1 MLYPIIDDILIMM
14 ITAGCFF
21 TTNNL
26 WVLLIT
32 ASLLMIVMT
41 YISFSEEK
49 PSKKETIFQVAE
61 MMLFAISSGSL
72 FGCLVFALIRQWKG
86 IYRVAAAGIT
96 FCLLSAIDSS
106 EKSFAQYL
114 IRLLILVAGLVVLIM
129 IFHTIQMI
137 QKKNR
142 SAMEKITISNIGEL
156 HEKRMNEQLML
167 QNVMAEKNA
176 RLIERENISRNIHNS
191 VGHSITAAIM
201 ALDAADVLYDV
212 KPEEA
217 RKRMNDA
224 NDRIR
229 GSLDSIRRAVRVLDE
244 NTEKI
249 NFGDLKFEMQT
260 IIHEFV
266 MDTSIR
272 VSENYRDLPEE
283 AMISHEQAEF
293 LTGALKEFLTNGVK
307 HGNADEFLVAM
318 IGDTAHIRMIVSDN
332 GKSDFDDTN
341 RLVRIEQGFGLKKII
356 SYVEKQGGK
365 AEFTYDNG
373 FLSGIELPLL

>member
-14 ITAGCFF
+14 ITTGCFF
-21 TTNNL
+21 TTNNS

-32 ASLLMIVMT
+32 AALLMIVMT

-49 PSKKETIFQVAE
+49 ISRKENILQVAA
-61 MMLFAISSGSL
+61 MMLFAIFSGSL

-86 IYRVAAAGIT
+86 IYRVTAAGIT
-96 FCLLSAIDSS
+96 FCLLSVIDSS

-129 IFHTIQMI
+129 IFHIIQMI

-176 RLIERENISRNIHNS
+176 RLLERENISRNIHNS

-293 LTGALKEFLTNGVK
+293 LTGALQEFLTNGVK

-356 SYVEKQGGK
+356 LYVEKQGGK

-373 FLSGIELPLL
+373 FLSCIEFPLL